1 MVDKADWEYYKAL
14 YPDTEPLLEEVTFCR
29 NIGLMYEIIAYMTM
43 QRIRTQS
50 ISDELTERIKQA
62 ACRAAEVWEE
72 KNASDG
78 IVSENN
84 DGYSVTY
91 SDKRKTARA
100 AAEDTIKIYLADT
113 GLLYR
118 GNQ

>member
-1 MVDKADWEYYKAL
+1 MVEKADWEYYKAQFPSGTL
-14 YPDTEPLLEEVTFCR
+14 DEEAFLR
-29 NIGLMYEIIAYMTM
+29 NIGLMYEIIAYMTL
-43 QRIRTQS
+43 QRIRTQP
-50 ISDELTERIKQA
+50 ISDDVTERIKQA
-62 ACRAAEVWEE
+62 ACRAAEMWETQ
-72 KNASDG
+72 AATDG

-100 AAEDTIKIYLADT
+100 AAEDIIKIYLADT

-118 GNQ
+118 GN